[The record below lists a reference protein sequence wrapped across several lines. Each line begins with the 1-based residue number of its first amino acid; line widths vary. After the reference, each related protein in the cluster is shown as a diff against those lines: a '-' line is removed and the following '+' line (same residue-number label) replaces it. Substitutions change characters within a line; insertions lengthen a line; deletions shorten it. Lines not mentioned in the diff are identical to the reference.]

1 MNRDAINEFFTALV
15 ADLRDRRFLPF
26 VALVSIG
33 LVAAI
38 AYAALAGGSS
48 ATPPP
53 SAPVPGRGLTGIVAT
68 QAKPETAVAETTNGA
83 AEQRSG
89 KVHDPFKLL
98 PGAEKTEASTANSSA
113 TSSSTSSSGGASEA
127 GSGKAQAGSGK
138 SEAGAGKAEA
148 GSGEAESKPTK
159 PATPSKPKTVY
170 HVAVLFGI
178 VPSGAAPLITTT
190 LTPFQ
195 SLKLFTPLPSVKQ
208 PLLVF
213 RGVTAGGKAATFTLV
228 GEAILH
234 GQAACL
240 PNATQCQAID
250 LQKERYEQLEYL
262 TPAGE
267 VVTYELRIVSIS
279 STKASTASFHSFL
292 RSQSKAGRELLRN
305 AELLDIPLLH
315 SSSQPGVFVFAAQAA
330 HAARAHTAAGRGR

>member
-1 MNRDAINEFFTALV
+1 MNDFLKALG
-15 ADLRDRRFLPF
+15 ADLRDRRLLPF
-26 VALVSIG
+26 VALVSVA
-33 LVAAI
+33 LVAGV
-38 AYAALAGGSS
+38 AYAALAGGAST
-48 ATPPP
+48 APTAPGPVAGGVTP
-53 SAPVPGRGLTGIVAT
+53 GIAAT
-68 QAKPETAVAETTNGA
+68 QAKPETALAETTNGT
-83 AEQRSG
+83 AEQRKG

-98 PGAEKTEASTANSSA
+98 PGAEKA
-113 TSSSTSSSGGASEA
+113 TSSSTSTSTSTTTSTSSGTSTGTSTGSTGASAPKTE
-127 GSGKAQAGSGK
+127 S
-138 SEAGAGKAEA
+138 GAGKGS

-170 HVAVLFGI
+170 HVAVLFGL

-195 SLKLFTPLPSVKQ
+195 SLKLFTPLPSAKQ

-262 TPAGE
+262 TATGE
-267 VVTYELRIVSIS
+267 VLTYELRVVSIS
-279 STKASTASFHSFL
+279 STKASTASLHSFL
-292 RSQSKAGRELLRN
+292 RSQSKAGRDLLRN
-305 AELLDIPLLH
+305 AHLLDIPLLR
-315 SSSQPGVFVFAAQAA
+315 SSSQPGVFVFAARAA

>member
-1 MNRDAINEFFTALV
+1 MSRDAINQFFSALA
-15 ADLRDRRFLPF
+15 ADMRDRRFLPF
-26 VALVSIG
+26 VALVTVALIG
-33 LVAAI
+33 GI

-48 ATPPP
+48 AAPPA
-53 SAPVPGRGLTGIVAT
+53 SAPVPGRGATGIVAT

-83 AEQRSG
+83 AEQRNG

-98 PGAEKTEASTANSSA
+98 PGAEKTETSTAKSSS

-127 GSGKAQAGSGK
+127 GSGKA
-138 SEAGAGKAEA
+138 EAAPGKAEA

-178 VPSGAAPLITTT
+178 VPSGAAPLVTTT

-195 SLKLFTPLPSVKQ
+195 SLKLFTPLPSAKQ

-262 TPAGE
+262 TPTGE
-267 VVTYELRIVSIS
+267 VVTYELRVVSIS
-279 STKASTASFHSFL
+279 STKASTASFQSFL

-305 AELLDIPLLH
+305 AQLLDIPLLH

-330 HAARAHTAAGRGR
+330 HPARAHTAAGRGR

>member
-1 MNRDAINEFFTALV
+1 MNRDAINEFFRTLA

-26 VALVSIG
+26 VALVSVA
-33 LVAAI
+33 LVGGI

-48 ATPPP
+48 ATPTP
-53 SAPVPGRGLTGIVAT
+53 SAPVPRAGVTGIAAT
-68 QAKPETAVAETTNGA
+68 QAKPETAVAETTSGTA
-83 AEQRSG
+83 DQRKG

-98 PGAEKTEASTANSSA
+98 PGAEKTATSTS
-113 TSSSTSSSGGASEA
+113 TSSSTSTSGSGVKSESGAVKTEA
-127 GSGKAQAGSGK
+127 GSGKS
-138 SEAGAGKAEA
+138 EA

-159 PATPSKPKTVY
+159 PSTPSKPKTVY

-195 SLKLFTPLPSVKQ
+195 SLKLFTPLPSAKQ

-240 PNATQCQAID
+240 PTPTQCQAID

-262 TPAGE
+262 TPTGE
-267 VVTYELRIVSIS
+267 VVTYELRIVSITT
-279 STKASTASFHSFL
+279 TKATTASFQSFL
-292 RSQSKAGRELLRN
+292 RGQSKAGRELLRN

-315 SSSQPGVFVFAAQAA
+315 SSSQPGVFVFAGHAA
-330 HAARAHTAAGRGR
+330 STARAHTAASRGR

>member
-1 MNRDAINEFFTALV
+1 VSRDAINEFFNALV

-26 VALVSIG
+26 VALVSVG
-33 LVAAI
+33 LIAAI

-53 SAPVPGRGLTGIVAT
+53 SGPVAGRGLTGIVAT

-98 PGAEKTEASTANSSA
+98 PGTEKTETSTAKSSS
-113 TSSSTSSSGGASEA
+113 TSSSTSSSGGASGA
-127 GSGKAQAGSGK
+127 GSGKA
-138 SEAGAGKAEA
+138 EAAPGKAEA

-159 PATPSKPKTVY
+159 PSTPSKPKTVY

-178 VPSGAAPLITTT
+178 VPSGAAPLVTTT

-262 TPAGE
+262 TPTGE

-279 STKASTASFHSFL
+279 STKASTASFQSFL

-305 AELLDIPLLH
+305 AQLLDVPLLH

-330 HAARAHTAAGRGR
+330 RPARAHTAAGRGR